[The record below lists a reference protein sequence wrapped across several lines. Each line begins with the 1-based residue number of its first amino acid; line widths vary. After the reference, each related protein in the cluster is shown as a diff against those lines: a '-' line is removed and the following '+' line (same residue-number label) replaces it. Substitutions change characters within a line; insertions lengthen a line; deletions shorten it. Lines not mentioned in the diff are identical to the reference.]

1 MLVME
6 MSRKEQQIPAIRFN
20 GFTDAWE
27 QRKLGDVY
35 TERNKRGNDSLKI
48 LSVSIHHGVSNEEL
62 DSNILGKEVRRSED
76 KSLYKHVYLGD
87 LVLNM
92 MRAWQGAVG
101 VVKSEAMVSPAYITA
116 VPSAELYPLFMDFYL
131 RRDEA
136 IGQMNNLSYG
146 VTDFRKR
153 LYWDS
158 FVKVLCHIPTVAEQ
172 ERITVFFTHL
182 DDTIALHQRQ
192 LDNYKALKKVMLQK
206 IFNQELRF
214 KDQEGNNYPD
224 WEKMALNELG
234 ETYTGLSGKTKED
247 FGKGK
252 GRFVTYMNVYS
263 NPIADLAMTENVE
276 IKDGENQNEVC
287 YGDIFFT
294 TSSETPEEVGMSSVW
309 LSHESKVYLNSF
321 CFGYRLSSRSEG
333 VISPDFLG
341 FQLRAPH
348 IRKKIIFLAQ
358 GSTRFN
364 ISKSKLMDIVV
375 YMPTIE
381 EQNKITAFLLNVDSR
396 IKHTIQSIE
405 RLNMLKKA
413 LLQQMFI

>member
-27 QRKLGDVY
+27 QRKLGEFADIS
-35 TERNKRGNDSLKI
+35 TGK
-48 LSVSIHHGVSNEEL
+48 L
-62 DSNILGKEVRRSED
+62 DAN
-76 KSLYKHVYLGD
+76 
-87 LVLNM
+87 
-92 MRAWQGAVG
+92 
-101 VVKSEAMVSPAYITA
+101 AMVEDGEY
-116 VPSAELYPLFMDFYL
+116 DFYTSGMKKYRIDTPAFEGPAITIAGNGATVGYMHL
-131 RRDEA
+131 ADGEFNAYQRTYVLQNFQANRYFLYSEISKKLPRKIAQEA
-136 IGQMNNLSYG
+136 RTGNIPYIVMDMLTELTISLPVLEEEQAKIG
-146 VTDFRKR
+146 
-153 LYWDS
+153 
-158 FVKVLCHIPTVAEQ
+158 A
-172 ERITVFFTHL
+172 FFKQL
-182 DDTIALHQRQ
+182 DNTIALHQRQ
-192 LDNYKALKKVMLQK
+192 LDNCKALKKVMLQK

-224 WEKMALNELG
+224 WEKIALNELG
-234 ETYTGLSGKTKED
+234 ETYTGLSGKTKEN

-321 CFGYRLSSRSEG
+321 CFGYRLSSQSEG

-381 EQNKITAFLLNVDSR
+381 EQNKITAFLLNVDSK

>member
-1 MLVME
+1 ME

>member
-1 MLVME
+1 MKKNP
-6 MSRKEQQIPAIRFN
+6 SIRFN
-20 GFTDAWE
+20 GFTDTWE
-27 QRKLGDVY
+27 QRNILELGKVFIGLVTTMTSNYREQGTLLIRNSDIKANRFEFSENPIHLETSFAEKNSSRKLLIGDVVTVHTGDIGTSAVI
-35 TERNKRGNDSLKI
+35 TEKENGAIGFATINTRPNTEMVIPDFLSTYFNTNAHKNYALKMSTGDGRSNYNLKDFNKVMIPLPNIEEQQKI
-48 LSVSIHHGVSNEEL
+48 G
-62 DSNILGKEVRRSED
+62 GFF
-76 KSLYKHVYLGD
+76 KSLD
-87 LVLNM
+87 N
-92 MRAWQGAVG
+92 
-101 VVKSEAMVSPAYITA
+101 
-116 VPSAELYPLFMDFYL
+116 
-131 RRDEA
+131 
-136 IGQMNNLSYG
+136 
-146 VTDFRKR
+146 
-153 LYWDS
+153 
-158 FVKVLCHIPTVAEQ
+158 
-172 ERITVFFTHL
+172 
-182 DDTIALHQRQ
+182 TIALHQRQ

-206 IFNQELRF
+206 IFDQELRF

-224 WEKMALNELG
+224 WEKIALNELG
-234 ETYTGLSGKTKED
+234 ETYTGLSGKTKEN

-252 GRFVTYMNVYS
+252 ERFVTYMNVYS

-364 ISKSKLMDIVV
+364 ISKSKVMDIVV

-396 IKHTIQSIE
+396 IKHTIQSIQ

>member
-6 MSRKEQQIPAIRFN
+6 MSNKKQQIPAIRFN

-224 WEKMALNELG
+224 WEKIALNELG
-234 ETYTGLSGKTKED
+234 ETYTGLSGKTKEN

>member
-1 MLVME
+1 ME
-6 MSRKEQQIPAIRFN
+6 MSNKKQQIPAIRFN

-224 WEKMALNELG
+224 WEKIALNELG
-234 ETYTGLSGKTKED
+234 ETYTGLSGKTKENY
-247 FGKGK
+247 GKGK

-396 IKHTIQSIE
+396 IKHTIQSIQ

>member
-1 MLVME
+1 MNENENLVPK
-6 MSRKEQQIPAIRFN
+6 RRFKEFRN
-20 GFTDAWE
+20 TGTWE

-62 DSNILGKEVRRSED
+62 DSNTLGKEVRRSED

-116 VPSAELYPLFMDFYL
+116 VPSAELYPIFMDFYL

-224 WEKMALNELG
+224 WEKIALNELG

-381 EQNKITAFLLNVDSR
+381 EQNKITAFLLNVDSK

>member
-1 MLVME
+1 MNENENLVPK
-6 MSRKEQQIPAIRFN
+6 RRFKEFKN
-20 GFTDAWE
+20 TGTWE
-27 QRKLGDVY
+27 QRKLGEFADIS
-35 TERNKRGNDSLKI
+35 TGK
-48 LSVSIHHGVSNEEL
+48 L
-62 DSNILGKEVRRSED
+62 DAN
-76 KSLYKHVYLGD
+76 
-87 LVLNM
+87 
-92 MRAWQGAVG
+92 
-101 VVKSEAMVSPAYITA
+101 AMVEDGEY
-116 VPSAELYPLFMDFYL
+116 DFYTSGMKKYRIDTPAFEGPAITIAGNGATVGYMHL
-131 RRDEA
+131 ADGEFNAYQRTYVLQNFQANRYFLYSEISKKLPRKIAQEA
-136 IGQMNNLSYG
+136 RTGNIPYIVMDMLTELTISLPVLEEEQAKIG
-146 VTDFRKR
+146 
-153 LYWDS
+153 
-158 FVKVLCHIPTVAEQ
+158 A
-172 ERITVFFTHL
+172 FFKQL
-182 DDTIALHQRQ
+182 DNTIALHQRQ
-192 LDNYKALKKVMLQK
+192 LDNCKALKKVMLQK

-224 WEKMALNELG
+224 WEKIALNELG

-321 CFGYRLSSRSEG
+321 CFGYRLSSQSEG